1 MSNFEFEKAL
11 QDSTRKRCVAELKLQ
26 STVTLYQAYAM
37 EGNNERCA
45 QIRSE
50 IHALQ
55 DIILDCIA
63 TQMFCIGKI
72 NG

>member
-1 MSNFEFEKAL
+1 MRNVEFEKAL

-26 STVTLYQAYAM
+26 STVTLYQACAM
-37 EGNNERCA
+37 EGDNERCD

-63 TQMFCIGKI
+63 TQMFCIEKI